1 MCIYNTQIVIN
12 YKGNGSY
19 SPYSLYLLLRRMYM
33 TKKVKDTKAMKL
45 TPKIMEELGF
55 YLDKETYDRP
65 LYISTLKSLRVIKHY
80 SLNDIKKLT
89 LGELIEEMITHACK
103 EVEWETKKKMREALG
118 LNF

>member
-1 MCIYNTQIVIN
+1 
-12 YKGNGSY
+12 
-19 SPYSLYLLLRRMYM
+19 M
-33 TKKVKDTKAMKL
+33 TKKAMDTKATMKATMKL

>member
-1 MCIYNTQIVIN
+1 
-12 YKGNGSY
+12 
-19 SPYSLYLLLRRMYM
+19 M

-55 YLDKETYDRP
+55 YLEKEKYVSP
-65 LYISTLKSLRVIKHY
+65 VYISTIEALRVKKEY
-80 SLNDIKKLT
+80 SLNDIKDET
-89 LGELIEEMITHACK
+89 LGEFVEKIVTRACK